1 MFKKTIVFSLILVF
15 LLAFFVFPVFAA
27 DTSNNYTY
35 DYKEFVISEGFEG
48 ENTLYK
54 IKTPPTFWV
63 WNCVDELQNGKVVK
77 SVENTSFFEVNRSD
91 VKWHD
96 GGGSLFNALYRPFGR
111 RYLSLSNIPNG
122 SSIRLNLKMTIKN
135 NPNDDFYWY
144 NHMTIRYYDKN
155 FKIVG
160 KDYQFSD
167 NKWYWTD
174 NTTSPANTEHGEHGN
189 GGTATM
195 ETSVTATIS
204 KPLNAEYIS
213 IFFYAEMGLGFYTN
227 DPNAYV
233 WFILSDE
240 PTMDILISTDY
251 LQTITN
257 DKISNQIDSVQQ
269 DVQALPGQIGNEF
282 QGIIE
287 QENEA
292 ANQAGNSSTGQL
304 AGVMPDES
312 QGFIN
317 AIRNLASSMS
327 YNGTSAVLPIPS
339 IVLPSISGVM
349 EETKLT
355 EELSVDFGY
364 WVQKIPDNVLQLV
377 KILGT
382 IALIVFCFKELY
394 SCISYALTLK
404 GGGADE

>member
-1 MFKKTIVFSLILVF
+1 MLKKTLVFSLILVF
-15 LLAFFVFPVFAA
+15 LLSSFVFPVSAA
-27 DTSNNYTY
+27 DTENYVY
-35 DYKEFVISEGFEG
+35 NYKEFVISEGFEG
-48 ENTLYK
+48 DNTLYK
-54 IKTPPTFWV
+54 IKTPLTFWV

-77 SVENTSFFEVNRSD
+77 SAENTPFFQVNRND

-111 RYLSLSNIPNG
+111 RYLSLNDIPNG

-160 KDYQFSD
+160 KDYQSSD

-174 NTTSPANTEHGEHGN
+174 NTSSPANTEHGEHGN

-233 WFILSDE
+233 LFQLLDE

-287 QENEA
+287 QENQA
-292 ANQAGNSSTGQL
+292 ANEAGNSSTGEL
-304 AGVMPDES
+304 TGVVPDDS

-327 YNGTSAVLPIPS
+327 YNGTTAVLPVPS

-349 EETKLT
+349 DEAKLT
-355 EELSVDFGY
+355 DELSVDFGY
-364 WVQKIPDNVLQLV
+364 WIQKIPDNILQLV
-377 KILGT
+377 RILCT